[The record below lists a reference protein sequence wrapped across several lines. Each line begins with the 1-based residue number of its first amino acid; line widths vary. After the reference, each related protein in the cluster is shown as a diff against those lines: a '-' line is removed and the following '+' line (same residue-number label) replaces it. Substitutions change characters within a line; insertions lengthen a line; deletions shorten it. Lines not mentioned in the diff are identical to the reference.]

1 MKSIFTLRKNYKI
14 TLQEMDNLR
23 KKLEKKEKEIDSLK
37 DQVDSLKNKLTLQ
50 LNITIK

>member
-23 KKLEKKEKEIDSLK
+23 KKLEKKEEEINSLK
-37 DQVDSLKNKLTLQ
+37 DHNDTLEKP
-50 LNITIK
+50 I